1 MQAGYSKA
9 IEKALKN
16 PLVTQAL
23 QDCHLSQAK
32 IASHSLRK
40 SAATFVSS
48 GTDGTPMHFTI
59 LLHDGW
65 TVGNV
70 LDCYFSQADH
80 GDRLIANLLAG
91 RDFYSKDFSILIP
104 QFKLGI
110 SLQEILLKSLFVG
123 KYINDHY
130 EDLTGVLQLLVAQLV
145 YHFDKLEEILGHT
158 HPVVTNI

>member
-23 QDCHLSQAK
+23 RDCHLSQAK

-59 LLHDGW
+59 LLRGGW

-70 LDCYFSQADH
+70 LDSYFSQADH
-80 GDRLIANLLAG
+80 GD
-91 RDFYSKDFSILIP
+91 
-104 QFKLGI
+104 
-110 SLQEILLKSLFVG
+110 
-123 KYINDHY
+123 
-130 EDLTGVLQLLVAQLV
+130 
-145 YHFDKLEEILGHT
+145 
-158 HPVVTNI
+158 